1 MEPLLSSKKQT
12 KINVSLDDSI
22 FYYPVRHHS
31 VSCSYHLSK
40 IIEQYKPDC
49 ILIEGPENA
58 NDLIPVLTH
67 ENTIAPIAL
76 YYTYKDDKN
85 LIDEDGVGIGTYQC
99 YYPFL
104 DNSPEL
110 LALRLAH
117 AKNIKAA
124 FIDLS
129 YAEILISCT
138 KNKGFLQKDKKVNYA
153 SDAKLSQDN
162 FYKALCQKTNVRNFD
177 EFWEK
182 YFEING
188 LYQNSLDFIK
198 KMHTYCSICRD
209 SSSKEELIEDGTLSR
224 ESHMARRIAEYAK
237 EYKKILVIV
246 GGFHV
251 GGLID
256 APLEKKIPKINKKN
270 ENVYA
275 IRYSIEATD
284 AINGYKSGM
293 PSAGFYGKVWESLQN
308 HELDEVFDSVILNY
322 IVQIGRKL
330 RFKNENI
337 STFDEICALRHAR
350 GLATLRDKK
359 APAFFELSDAILSNF
374 VKGEATLSNLEAMRI
389 LRELTT
395 GNKIGQLSDVALIPP
410 IVQDFNNH
418 CKIFRLKIDSSI
430 EKEIALSIFSKDTH
444 RNISKFFY
452 QCNFLKCDFAHK
464 KQGPDMLKKTNRSL
478 IREIWTYKFDTTIES
493 SLIDSSIYG
502 STLKEASSFLLE
514 KNIKETTTAKDG
526 AYLLMQGF
534 LMGLGNISDKLASFM
549 DALILSDG
557 DFLSLTHACIS
568 LNSLYEWQVLYNE
581 QGLYDYNDLQHRT
594 FNKILEILPSMYNVD
609 TSLEQDV
616 QHACLL
622 LYRFTENKEFE
633 KERLELARIFKLLIT
648 HNDINPSLH
657 GAILGLLYGIDT
669 SYQETIKYTI
679 TSYLLG
685 TNAMVLKS
693 ADFLQGLF
701 YTAKDLLLINKEFL
715 KQIDTLMQNLSD
727 DDFIALLPDLRLA
740 FSYFVPMETNRIAKE
755 VATLHNKDTSSL
767 LVKGI
772 DVNEYNKIES
782 IDAWAFEHLDT
793 LEERAYV

>member
-1 MEPLLSSKKQT
+1 MESLLSSKKQT

-31 VSCSYHLSK
+31 VACSYHLSK

-58 NDLIPVLTH
+58 NDLIPILTH
-67 ENTIAPIAL
+67 KNTIAPIAL

-85 LIDEDGVGIGTYQC
+85 LIDKDSDGVGTYQC

-110 LALRLAH
+110 LALRLAQD
-117 AKNIKAA
+117 KNIKAA

-138 KNKGFLQKDKKVNYA
+138 KDKGFLQKDKKVNYA
-153 SDAKLSQDN
+153 SDEKLSQDA
-162 FYKALCQKTNVRNFD
+162 FYKALCQKTNVRDFN
-177 EFWEK
+177 EFWER
-182 YFEING
+182 YFEVNG

-198 KMHTYCSICRD
+198 KMHTYCSICRE
-209 SSSKEELIEDGTLSR
+209 SSSKEELLEDGTIAR
-224 ESHMARRIAEYAK
+224 ESHMAKRIKEYAK
-237 EYKKILVIV
+237 DYKKILVIV

-251 GGLID
+251 QGLLD
-256 APLEKKIPKINKKN
+256 ATLEKKAPKINKKN

-293 PSAGFYGKVWESLQN
+293 PSAGFYGKIWDSLLTCD
-308 HELDEVFDSVILNY
+308 LDEAFDSVILNY

-330 RFKNENI
+330 RSKNENI

-350 GLATLRDKK
+350 ALAELRDKK
-359 APAFFELSDAILSNF
+359 APSFFELSDAILSNF

-389 LRELTT
+389 LQDLTT

-418 CKIFRLKIDSSI
+418 CKIFRLKIDNSK
-430 EKEIALSIFSKDTH
+430 EKEIALSIFSKETH
-444 RNISKFFY
+444 KNISKFLY
-452 QCNFLKCDFAHK
+452 QCNFLKCDFAYK

-478 IREIWTYKFDTTIES
+478 IREIWVYRFDTTIES
-493 SLIDSSIYG
+493 SLIDASIYG

-514 KNIKETTTAKDG
+514 KNIKETTSAKDG
-526 AYLLMQGF
+526 AHLLMEGF

-549 DALILSDG
+549 DALIISDG
-557 DFLSLTHACIS
+557 DFLSLTHAFIS

-581 QGLYDYNDLQHRT
+581 KGLYDYKSLQHRA

-609 TSLEQDV
+609 KSLEQDV

-622 LYRFTENKEFE
+622 LYRFTDNKDFE
-633 KERLELARIFKLLIT
+633 KERLELTRIFNLLIA

-657 GAILGLLYGIDT
+657 GAILGLLYGLNT
-669 SYQETIKYTI
+669 NYQEMIKYTI

-685 TNAMVLKS
+685 TSAMVLKS

-701 YTAKDLLLINKEFL
+701 YTAKDLLLIDKEFL
-715 KQIDTLMQNLSD
+715 RQIDTLMQNLSD

-755 VATLHNKDTSSL
+755 VASLHNTSRDSL
-767 LVKGI
+767 LINGI
-772 DVNEYNKIES
+772 DVHEYNKIES